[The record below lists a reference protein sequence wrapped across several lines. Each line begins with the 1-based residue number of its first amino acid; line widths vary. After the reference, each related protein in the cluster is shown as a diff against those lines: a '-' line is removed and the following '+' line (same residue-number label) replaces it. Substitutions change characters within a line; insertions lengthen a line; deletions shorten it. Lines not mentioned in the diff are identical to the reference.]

1 MKDKSM
7 KKLRTAGTLLAAS
20 VFGLAAC
27 ASGATASAPV
37 SSAPVSSAPVS
48 SAPVS
53 SGSPGSSSAVTT
65 TSGSLAGVTH
75 TSAPGRTVATTTNC
89 AESQLRAT
97 IDPRHIPGN
106 GTLDASGATKKG
118 VIVDFEN
125 TSTKTCRLIGYPGAA
140 TVNAAGT
147 QITQATRTLRGE
159 LDGLPA
165 GTTKIPA
172 VSLAPRHYADAMI
185 EGVDTRKQG
194 AAQAGCAE
202 TLPRILV
209 TPPNTRIA
217 VPFTVPWP
225 ACYSFDVHPVM
236 ALAIAPPA

>member
-1 MKDKSM
+1 MKDKTM
-7 KKLRTAGTLLAAS
+7 KNLSTAVALVAIS
-20 VFGLAAC
+20 FFGLAGC
-27 ASGATASAPV
+27 GSG
-37 SSAPVSSAPVS
+37 
-48 SAPVS
+48 
-53 SGSPGSSSAVTT
+53 TT
-65 TSGSLAGVTH
+65 TSSGPSSVGPSAPTAQTTTAATTAAGSPAGTSH
-75 TSAPGRTVATTTNC
+75 TSAPGKSVATTSARPSTRDC

-106 GTLDASGATKKG
+106 GTLDANGATKKG

-125 TSTKTCRLIGYPGAA
+125 TSKTTCTLIGYPGAA
-140 TVNAAGT
+140 TVNAGGA

-159 LDGLPA
+159 LDGLPK

-172 VSLAPRHYADAMI
+172 VSLTPGHYAAAMI

-217 VPFTVPWP
+217 VPFNVSWP
-225 ACYSFDVHPVM
+225 ACFSFDIHPVM
-236 ALAIAPPA
+236 ALAVAP

>member
-1 MKDKSM
+1 MKR
-7 KKLRTAGTLLAAS
+7 LRTAGTLVAAS
-20 VFGLAAC
+20 VFGVAAC
-27 ASGATASAPV
+27 ASNVT
-37 SSAPVSSAPVS
+37 SSAPVSP
-48 SAPVS
+48 APVS
-53 SGSPGSSSAVTT
+53 SGPVSSDSSGPPAAVTT
-65 TSGSLAGVTH
+65 TAGAPTGVRH
-75 TSAPGRTVATTTNC
+75 TSAPGRAVATTTNC

-106 GTLDASGATKKG
+106 GTLDANGATKKG

-125 TSTKTCRLIGYPGAA
+125 TSRTTCRLIGYPGAA
-140 TVNAAGT
+140 TVNAAGR
-147 QITQATRTLRGE
+147 QITQASRTLRGE
-159 LDGLPA
+159 LDGLPT
-165 GTTKIPA
+165 GSNKIPA
-172 VSLAPRHYADAMI
+172 VSLAPGHYAGAMI

-225 ACYSFDVHPVM
+225 ACYSFDIHPVV
-236 ALAIAPPA
+236 ALPIAPPV